1 MQLTVLNF
9 STLVER
15 MAAAVQGA
23 AEALIDLTVGSVLR
37 AILEANASIAL
48 WMQWLI
54 VQVLAASRLST
65 SLGADCDS
73 FGADFGF
80 MRLPAV
86 AATGAVTLSRYS
98 TVGSVVIPTGTS
110 LTTVQNA
117 QSFLIIA
124 DAENAAFDA
133 TLGGYVIAAGVSG
146 VTASVV
152 AATTGSAGNVQ
163 ANTINLIASPIA
175 GVDSVTNQN
184 ALTGGVDAESD
195 GAFKLRFGNY
205 LASLAKATNGAV
217 GAAISA
223 IQQGLSYTIQEN
235 IDQAGTVLMG
245 NFVVTVDDGSGAPPS
260 ALLASVQSAVNAVRP
275 VGTSFAVQAPQV
287 IDANVTINIVPS
299 SPSLLNTA
307 IAAVGSAVADYIG
320 ALPVGATMSYTRLAQ
335 IAYDASAVVS
345 NLSALKLNGDTA
357 DIATTPSQVVRAG
370 MIVVS

>member
-80 MRLPAV
+80 TRLPAV

-98 TVGSVVIPTGTS
+98 TVGSVIIPTGTS

-117 QSFLIIA
+117 QTFLVVA
-124 DAENAAFDA
+124 DTENAAFDA
-133 TLGGYVIAAGVSG
+133 TLGGYVIAAGVAG

-163 ANTINLIASPIA
+163 ANTISLISSPIA
-175 GVDSVTNQN
+175 GIDSVINQS

-195 GAFKLRFGNY
+195 SAFKLRFGNY
-205 LASLAKATNGAV
+205 LASLSKATNGAI

-235 IDQAGTVLMG
+235 IDQAGAVLMG

-260 ALLASVQSAVNAVRP
+260 ALLAAVQSAVNTVRP

-299 SPSLLNTA
+299 SASLLNAA

-320 ALPVGATMSYTRLAQ
+320 ALPVGATMRYTRLAQ

-345 NLSALKLNGDTA
+345 NLSALKLNGGTA
-357 DIATTPSQVVRAG
+357 DIVATPSQVVRAG

>member
-23 AEALIDLTVGSVLR
+23 AAALIDLTVGSVLR

-54 VQVLAASRLST
+54 VQVLAATRLATST
-65 SLGADCDS
+65 GGDCDS

-80 MRLPAV
+80 ARLPAV
-86 AATGAVTLSRYS
+86 AAAGGVTLSRYA
-98 TVGSVVIPTGTS
+98 TAGSVVIAPGTGLATM
-110 LTTVQNA
+110 QNA
-117 QSFLIIA
+117 QAFLVVA
-124 DAENAAFDA
+124 DTENAAFDA
-133 TLGGYVIAAGVSG
+133 ALGGYVMAAGVAS

-152 AATTGSAGNVQ
+152 AALAGSAGNVQ
-163 ANTINLIASPIA
+163 ANTITLIASPVA
-175 GVDSVTNQN
+175 GVDVVTNQN

-195 GAFKLRFGNY
+195 AAFKLRFGNY
-205 LASLAKATNGAV
+205 LASLSKATNGAI
-217 GAAISA
+217 GAAIGA
-223 IQQGLSYTIQEN
+223 IQQGLSYSIQEN
-235 IDQAGTVLMG
+235 IDQTGAVLMG
-245 NFVVTVDDGSGAPPS
+245 NFVITVDDGSGAPPP
-260 ALLASVQSAVNAVRP
+260 ALLGAVQGAVDAVRP

-287 IDANVTINIVPS
+287 IAANVTINIVPS
-299 SPSLLNTA
+299 SASLLNAA
-307 IAAVGSAVADYIG
+307 IAAVGSAVAQYIG

-345 NLSALKLNGDTA
+345 NLSALKLNGA
-357 DIATTPSQVVRAG
+357 AVDIVPTPSQVVRAG